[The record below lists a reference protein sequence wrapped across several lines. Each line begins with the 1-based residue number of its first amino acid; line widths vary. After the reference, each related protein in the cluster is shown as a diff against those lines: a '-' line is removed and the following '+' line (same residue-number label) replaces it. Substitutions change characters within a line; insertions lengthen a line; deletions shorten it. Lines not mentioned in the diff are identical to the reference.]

1 MENRALMTVEYY
13 DGAAQDRLIGAVYVP
28 EASASA
34 CANLIGMAIL
44 KAVGGNCLTAH
55 LLDGSGNLQDM
66 QTVFRS
72 R

>member
-1 MENRALMTVEYY
+1 MENSGLMTVEYY

-55 LLDGSGNLQDM
+55 LLDGGGNVRDM
-66 QTVFRS
+66 LTVFKKR
-72 R
+72 

>member
-1 MENRALMTVEYY
+1 MENSGMMTVEYY

-28 EASASA
+28 EASANA

-55 LLDGSGNLQDM
+55 LLDVGGNVRDM
-66 QTVFRS
+66 LTVFKKR
-72 R
+72 